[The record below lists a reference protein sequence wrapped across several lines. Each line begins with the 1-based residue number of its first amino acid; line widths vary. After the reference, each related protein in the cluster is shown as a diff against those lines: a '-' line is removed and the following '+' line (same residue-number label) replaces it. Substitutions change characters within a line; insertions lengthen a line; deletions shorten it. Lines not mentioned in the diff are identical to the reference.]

1 MTTVLRRPRA
11 VIVAGLATVL
21 LGGTAAMAS
30 VATESMT
37 AHVTTAHP
45 TVGQPLNIA
54 GQVAG
59 AASYPVTV
67 TATRDDS
74 TGSATPVGT
83 PVMSDSQGNF
93 TIEDNPPARGQVT
106 YHLSADAGAATADVQ
121 TQVAGKPTDLS
132 ITAKPGTADANTSVH
147 VTAHLG
153 SPTTDRTVSLYAQP
167 YQQSRQQFDSG
178 PVDASGNR
186 AADHAVQRRTTFV
199 ATFAGDSAYAPASA
213 VVTVHARAVIDSH
226 LQGGSGTKGGY
237 RLYSRNA
244 NVNVFIH
251 LQPEYKGAC
260 IVMRAQRKSGGSW
273 HSAAVSNC
281 RKDVIRTNAGGEVIA
296 QLQPPHVAGV
306 PYRLRAEFRGGNGV
320 SARNGDWLYLR
331 FQG

>member
-1 MTTVLRRPRA
+1 VTAVLRSPRA
-11 VIVAGLATVL
+11 LVAGALATVL
-21 LGGTAAMAS
+21 LGATAALAS
-30 VATESMT
+30 VAVEGMT

-45 TVGQPLNIA
+45 TVGQPLDIA
-54 GQVAG
+54 GQVTG

-74 TGSATPVGT
+74 AGTATPVGT

-93 TIEDNPPARGQVT
+93 TVEDNPPARGQVT
-106 YHLSADAGAATADVQ
+106 YHLSADAGGATTDVQ
-121 TQVAGKPTDLS
+121 TQVAGKPTDIS
-132 ITAKPGTADANTSVH
+132 ITAKPGTADANSSVH

-153 SPTTDRTVSLYAQP
+153 SPTTDRTVTLSAQP

-186 AADHAVQRRTTFV
+186 AADHNVQRRTTFI

-213 VVTVHARAVIDSH
+213 VVTVRVRAVVDAH

-237 RLYSRNA
+237 RLYHRNA
-244 NVNVFIH
+244 GVNVFIH

-281 RKDVIRTNAGGEVIA
+281 RADVIRTNASGEVIA
-296 QLQPPHVAGV
+296 QLQPPHIAAV
-306 PYRLRAEFRGGNGV
+306 PYRLRAEFHGGSGV
-320 SARNGDWLYLR
+320 AGRNGDWLYLR
-331 FQG
+331 FQR